1 MKEECICV
9 TESLCRTAE
18 INNFVNVKV
27 LVTQSCLMLCDPM
40 DSSSL
45 DLCVHGILQ
54 ARILKWVAIPFS
66 WGSFR
71 PRDQIWVSCIAGKFF
86 TIWATREFPKST
98 ILQLKKLENKKHL
111 LTSKWSL
118 SFSGSPSSAPL
129 TQPGLTLPPVPIL
142 FCGIH
147 SEPVTTAGVEP
158 GVSTL

>member
-66 WGSFR
+66 RNLPYLGIESGCSALQADSLLSES
-71 PRDQIWVSCIAGKFF
+71 PGKPM
-86 TIWATREFPKST
+86 TKQGE
-98 ILQLKKLENKKHL
+98 
-111 LTSKWSL
+111 
-118 SFSGSPSSAPL
+118 
-129 TQPGLTLPPVPIL
+129 
-142 FCGIH
+142 C
-147 SEPVTTAGVEP
+147 
-158 GVSTL
+158 